1 MKLSSISFTT
11 VALTALAG
19 STVAVPAPRRGR
31 SSGLARN
38 LGAGAGGSIA
48 QSFAPQARELEDDLE
63 AREPRRGGRGR
74 SGGLAR
80 NLGAAAGGAAQAFA
94 PQARELEDDLEAREP
109 SRGGRGGRSSGL
121 ARKLGDA

>member
-63 AREPRRGGRGR
+63 AREPRRGR

-94 PQARELEDDLEAREP
+94 PQAREFDLDWDLKTHKHQ
-109 SRGGRGGRSSGL
+109 G
-121 ARKLGDA
+121 

>member
-31 SSGLARN
+31 SGGLARN
-38 LGAGAGGSIA
+38 LGAAAGGMA
-48 QSFAPQARELEDDLE
+48 QAFAPQARELEDDLE

-74 SGGLAR
+74 TGGLPR
-80 NLGAAAGGAAQAFA
+80 NRGAAAGGAAQALD
-94 PQARELEDDLEAREP
+94 PQAREV
-109 SRGGRGGRSSGL
+109 
-121 ARKLGDA
+121 